1 MKGEINLNNLQRLQM
16 EIKGIE
22 LSQNELYIYL
32 EESGLKPTDT
42 YNPQSNVNKR
52 AIYQC
57 ALSILES
64 IANNP
69 TLMRAI
75 KIDDMTVSDFHDTLM
90 NRIDQLERKIRTMPS
105 DDYNNGNV
113 FLLFK

>member
-1 MKGEINLNNLQRLQM
+1 MGVFNLNNLQRLQM
-16 EIKGIE
+16 EIKGID
-22 LSQNELYIYL
+22 LSQQELNIYL
-32 EESGLKPTDT
+32 QESGLKGTDN
-42 YNPQSNVNKR
+42 YNPESNVNKR

-69 TLMRAI
+69 TLMRTI

-105 DDYNNGNV
+105 NDNNNGNV

>member
-1 MKGEINLNNLQRLQM
+1 MNNLQRLQM
-16 EIKGIE
+16 EIKGID
-22 LSQNELYIYL
+22 LSQQELMIYL
-32 EESGLKPTDT
+32 EESGLVATNE
-42 YNPQSNVNKR
+42 YNPQSNSNKR

-69 TLMRAI
+69 TLMRAV
-75 KIDDMTVSDFHDTLM
+75 KIDDMTVSDFHENLL

-105 DDYNNGNV
+105 DDNNNGNV
-113 FLLFK
+113 FLLFR